1 MEQSKEDGRENGGK
15 ERENGGKEREK
26 ERKSEGERKWNV
38 ATADGFSTR
47 NETTQSD

>member
-1 MEQSKEDGRENGGK
+1 MEEKREK
-15 ERENGGKEREK
+15 RREKRREK